1 MLIKF
6 LLLGAEVFLNTD
18 LTLLLSSVLRFFLM
32 EFFFQLQKF
41 SLDLFFSISADLFDC
56 SQSILSF
63 VDIGMALRAGHLGA
77 ASLSSL
83 ALGSKRSGPAGEAS
97 FAAFCQVHALVLASS
112 IPHSGSMELKSTS
125 IY

>member
-1 MLIKF
+1 
-6 LLLGAEVFLNTD
+6 
-18 LTLLLSSVLRFFLM
+18 M
-32 EFFFQLQKF
+32 EFFFQLQKL

-56 SQSILSF
+56 SQSILRF

-77 ASLSSL
+77 VCLSSV
-83 ALGSKRSGPAGEAS
+83 ALGSKRSSPASEAS

-112 IPHSGSMELKSTS
+112 IPHSGFMELKSTN